1 MTDTCLCQLICTH
14 RSAIHAAEAMGLHSQ
29 QLADA
34 RALVERVHEEKQ
46 VRDEMN
52 EGCLRFAMHVHPTTW
67 SPMKYHERHVTTAL
81 QSRCGVRLIL
91 KAASDAVY
99 VSASMAHVVCSGAC
113 WSQG

>member
-1 MTDTCLCQLICTH
+1 
-14 RSAIHAAEAMGLHSQ
+14 MGLNSQ

-34 RALVERVHEEKQ
+34 HALVERLHEEKQ

-67 SPMKYHERHVTTAL
+67 SPMKFHERHVTTAL

-99 VSASMAHVVCSGAC
+99 VSASIASKMLFAVGRA
-113 WSQG
+113 GT